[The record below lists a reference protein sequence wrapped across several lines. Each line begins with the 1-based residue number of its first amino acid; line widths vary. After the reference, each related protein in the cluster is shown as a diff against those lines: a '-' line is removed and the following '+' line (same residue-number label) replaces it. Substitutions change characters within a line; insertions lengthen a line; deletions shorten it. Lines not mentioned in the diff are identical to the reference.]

1 LKLLNETENDILI
14 ILSNA
19 RFFSILFYSNV
30 NIFQSKNQTTEIG
43 MRKKKEYYW
52 QYIIDVFKK
61 FKKRIEV

>member
-1 LKLLNETENDILI
+1 VKLLNETENDILI